1 MRLKKVAVANHSRLV
16 DTELDVRGHVVLV
29 GPNDVG
35 KSSLL
40 RCLDLLLGMS
50 TAQLYQRIVPED
62 FRNAEEPLVIEAELV
77 DFSSA
82 DEALFPDEITV
93 DPATGVT
100 HLAIRLSAVLD
111 SAQTLSIERTAPG
124 GGTGRQLSRDQVA
137 GLGWNL
143 LTALGASRDLR
154 EDRRSHLQDILAAI
168 DLGPEQAGFDAI
180 TAQLQDRLESST
192 VLSGLRTD
200 LVGQL
205 NKALPDQLAADDLLF
220 LPGAAAEDDVLNDV
234 RLHVKKDGEPRSLS
248 EQSDGMRALYAMAL
262 YDLVSVTA
270 NMVAIDEPEVHLHP
284 TSQRSLA
291 WLLRE
296 GPNQKFI
303 ATHSTDI
310 VGAFDP
316 ECVVAVRAG
325 GVVVQPSAGFLS
337 ADEKLAVEW
346 WSRDRLEPLT
356 AHRIVAVEGIS
367 DRILLKRVA
376 ELAGRNLDRLGVSIV
391 ETGGSGSMGAIIK
404 LFGASGFEIP
414 LSILVDADASAE
426 TAKKLGVAEPDLA
439 ANGVWVSTPDLEA
452 EYVAALGAATVWAAI
467 DTSSL
472 FSTNERGNC
481 TATGPRGSRTD
492 ADVATFCGRSKYKVR
507 AAMVVASALNKASAA
522 TIKSINDLLDS
533 IALAS

>member
-1 MRLKKVAVANHSRLV
+1 MRLRKVAVANHSRLV
-16 DTELDVRGHVVLV
+16 DAELEVRGHVVLV

-40 RCLDLLLGMS
+40 RCLDLLLGAS

-62 FRNAEEPLVIEAELV
+62 FRDADAPLVVEAELI
-77 DFSSA
+77 DFSAA

-93 DPATGVT
+93 DGATGGK
-100 HLAIRLSAVLD
+100 HLAIRLSATLD
-111 SAQTLSIERTAPG
+111 SAQTISIERTAPG
-124 GGTGRQLSRDQVA
+124 GGTSRQLSRDQVA

-143 LTALGASRDLR
+143 LAALGASRDLR

-168 DLGPEQAGFDAI
+168 DLGPEQADFDAI
-180 TAQLQDRLESST
+180 TEQLQDKLGSSV
-192 VLSGLRTD
+192 VLSGLRNNLAD
-200 LVGQL
+200 QL
-205 NKALPDQLAADDLLF
+205 NKALPDQLAADDLVF
-220 LPGAAAEDDVLNDV
+220 LPGAAAEDHVLNDV

-262 YDLVSVTA
+262 YDLVSEAA

-291 WLLRE
+291 RLLRE

-325 GVVVQPSAGFLS
+325 GVVVQPAAGFLS
-337 ADEKLAVEW
+337 TDEKLAVEW
-346 WSRDRLEPLT
+346 WARDRLEPLT
-356 AHRIVAVEGIS
+356 AHRIAAVEGIS

-376 ELAGRNLDRLGVSIV
+376 ELTGRNLDRLGVSVV

-404 LFGASGFEIP
+404 LFGKSGFDIP
-414 LSILVDADASAE
+414 LSILIDADASAE
-426 TAKKLGVAEPDLA
+426 TAKKLGIDEADLA

-452 EYVAALGAATVWAAI
+452 EYVAALGAAIVWAAI
-467 DTSSL
+467 DASSL
-472 FSTNERGNC
+472 FSPNERANC
-481 TATGPRGSRTD
+481 ATTGTGGTRTD
-492 ADVATFCGRSKYKVR
+492 ADVAAFCGRSKYKVR
-507 AAMVVASALNKASAA
+507 AAMVVASLFTTTSAS
-522 TIKSINDLLDS
+522 TIKTINDLLDS
-533 IALAS
+533 IAPTS